1 MTKLR
6 SLVAKLKEIGDSIKS
21 RLTPPLVL
29 DEHGQP
35 LATQP
40 SLTTRAI
47 TKGKEID
54 ARLSA
59 WIDTWNPYKPEAIQ
73 DRGNRNGLKPVE
85 VEESDIRRGAAKWFL
100 GFFAV
105 FLLWAFFAP
114 IDAGVTAQGT
124 VSVLGN
130 RKTVQHP
137 TGGVVQEIMVKEG
150 AQVEEGEVLL
160 RINPLKSE
168 AEMTGVELQYIN
180 LLASES
186 RLKAERDNA
195 NSITWSDEFDK
206 HFKSDDT
213 RVDEAKK
220 LQVQLFNSRRA
231 EYNSQVAS
239 LNEQISG
246 LSSTLNSRKIQQR
259 TLSEEMANTRS
270 LAKDGFVPTSQANMA
285 ERLKSDNDSSIAST
299 QADIARA
306 RLQISQ
312 LRSALLKD
320 VDNQLQE
327 IQKNRDAMSSRLD
340 SAKFDRDLAEVRAPV
355 GGSIVGL
362 KVFTVGGVI
371 TSGQIL
377 MEVVPK
383 DETLIVQAKIPATII
398 DKVRVGMPTD
408 MRFTAFNQ
416 ATTPVI
422 PGIVTVVGADKEP
435 GGNEKDGEFYLGQV
449 ETTKEGLELL
459 GGLKVQPGMPV
470 DVVIKAGER
479 SFMSYLLKPLR
490 DKTARAFKD
499 Y

>member
-1 MTKLR
+1 MSKLDD
-6 SLVAKLKEIGDSIKS
+6 LIAKGKALGDRVKS
-21 RLTPPLVL
+21 RAALEPVL
-29 DEHGQP
+29 DEHGHP
-35 LATQP
+35 LAIQP
-40 SLTTRAI
+40 SATTRVI
-47 TKGKEID
+47 GKAKETD
-54 ARLSA
+54 EKLSA
-59 WIDTWNPYKPEAIQ
+59 WIDTWNPYTPDKLA
-73 DRGNRNGLKPVE
+73 DKGLKPVE
-85 VEESDIRRGAAKWFL
+85 VEESDIRRGAAKWFM

-105 FLLWAFFAP
+105 FLLWATLAP
-114 IDAGVTAQGT
+114 IDAGVTVQGS

-130 RKTVQHP
+130 RKAIQHP

-150 AQVEEGEVLL
+150 AQVEAGEVLL
-160 RINPLKSE
+160 RINPLKTE

-180 LLASES
+180 LLATES

-195 NSITWSDEFDK
+195 TTITWTEEIDK
-206 HFKSDDT
+206 HFKEDDA
-213 RVDEAKK
+213 RVAEAKA

-231 EYNSQVAS
+231 EYNSQVSS

-246 LSSTLNSRKIQQR
+246 LSVMLNSRRIQQR
-259 TLSEEMANTRS
+259 SLDEEMTNTRK
-270 LAKDGFVPTSQANMA
+270 LAKDGFVPMAQANQA
-285 ERLKSDNDSSIAST
+285 ERQKSDIDSSIAST

-320 VDNQLQE
+320 IDNQLQE

-340 SAKFDRDLAEVRAPV
+340 SAKFDRDLAEVKAPV
-355 GGSIVGL
+355 SGSVVGL

-371 TSGQIL
+371 TSGQVL

-416 ATTPVI
+416 STTPII
-422 PGIVTVVGADKEP
+422 PGVVSVVGADKEP
-435 GGNEKDGEFYLGQV
+435 GANPNEGEFYLGQV

-459 GGLKVQPGMPV
+459 GSLKVQPGMPV
-470 DVVIKAGER
+470 DVIIKAGER
-479 SFMSYLLKPLR
+479 TFMSYLLKPLS

-499 Y
+499 

>member
-1 MTKLR
+1 MSKLSDGLTKLKA
-6 SLVAKLKEIGDSIKS
+6 LE
-21 RLTPPLVL
+21 T
-29 DEHGQP
+29 
-35 LATQP
+35 
-40 SLTTRAI
+40 
-47 TKGKEID
+47 
-54 ARLSA
+54 RLST
-59 WIDTWNPYKPEAIQ
+59 WIDTWNPYKPETIQ
-73 DRGNRNGLKPVE
+73 DRGHRNGLKPVQ

-114 IDAGVTAQGT
+114 IDAGVTTQGT

-130 RKTVQHP
+130 RKAVQHP

-150 AQVEEGEVLL
+150 AQVEEGQVLL

-195 NSITWSDEFDK
+195 NNITWTDEFDK
-206 HFKSDDT
+206 HFKPNDS

-239 LNEQISG
+239 LNEQING
-246 LSSTLNSRKIQQR
+246 LTTTLNSRKVQQR
-259 TLSEEMANTRS
+259 TLMEEMTNTRS
-270 LAKDGFVPTSQANMA
+270 LAKDGFVPSSQANMA
-285 ERLKSDNDSSIAST
+285 ERLKSDNDSVIAST
-299 QADIARA
+299 QADVARA

-320 VDNQLQE
+320 VDTQLQE

-340 SAKFDRDLAEVRAPV
+340 SAKFDRDLTEVRAPV

-362 KVFTVGGVI
+362 KVFTEGGVI
-371 TSGQIL
+371 TAGQVL

-383 DETLIVQAKIPATII
+383 DETLIVQAKIPANII

-459 GGLKVQPGMPV
+459 GSLKVQPGMPV

-479 SFMSYLLKPLR
+479 SFMSYLLKPLS

-499 Y
+499 

>member
-1 MTKLR
+1 MSRL
-6 SLVAKLKEIGDSIKS
+6 SLLVAKAKGLGDSLKS
-21 RLTPPLVL
+21 RVTPAPVL
-29 DEHGQP
+29 DESGHP
-35 LATQP
+35 LAIQP
-40 SLTTRAI
+40 SRTTQAFQ
-47 TKGKEID
+47 KAQEVDKK
-54 ARLSA
+54 LSS
-59 WIDTWNPYKPEAIQ
+59 WIDTWNPYTPEKLA
-73 DRGNRNGLKPVE
+73 DKGLKPVE
-85 VEESDIRRGAAKWFL
+85 VEESDIRRGATKWFL

-105 FLLWAFFAP
+105 FLLWALFAP

-130 RKTVQHP
+130 RKAIQHP

-150 AQVEEGEVLL
+150 AQVEAGQVLL

-180 LLASES
+180 LLATES

-195 NSITWSDEFDK
+195 NTISWTDELGK
-206 HFKSDDT
+206 HFKDDDT
-213 RVDEAKK
+213 RVEEAKK
-220 LQVQLFNSRRA
+220 LQIQFFNSRRA
-231 EYNSQVAS
+231 EYNSQVSS
-239 LNEQISG
+239 LNEQING
-246 LSSTLNSRKIQQR
+246 LSVMLNSRKIQQR
-259 TLSEEMANTRS
+259 SLDEEMTNTRK
-270 LAKDGFVPTSQANMA
+270 LAKDGFVPMAQANQA
-285 ERLKSDNDSSIAST
+285 ERQKSDIDSNIANT

-312 LRSALLKD
+312 LRSTLLKD

-327 IQKNRDAMSSRLD
+327 IQKNRDALSSRLD
-340 SAKFDRDLAEVRAPV
+340 SAKFDRDLAEVKAPV
-355 GGSIVGL
+355 SGSVVGL

-371 TSGQIL
+371 TSGQVL

-422 PGIVTVVGADKEP
+422 PGIMTVVGADKEP
-435 GGNEKDGEFYLGQV
+435 GSNPNEEYYLGQV

-459 GGLKVQPGMPV
+459 GSLKVQPGMPV

-479 SFMSYLLKPLR
+479 SFMSYLLKPLS

-499 Y
+499 